1 MWSQKGTVDRNW
13 AEAFPGINIQAAAR
27 RIEGRVERTPVVAL
41 PCVSETVEILGKLE
55 NRQMTGSFKAR
66 GALNNLQELDE
77 AERARGVVASSSGNH
92 GQALAWAA
100 KASGVRATI
109 VMPKDAYPNK
119 IEACKSHGAEVVL
132 AEDRWKADV
141 VAKEL
146 ADGGMVWVHPY
157 DRAGTVEGA
166 GTVGLEIG
174 EDVSEIDAVVLCV
187 GGGGLSAGSAL
198 ALRRQLGDSVVL
210 IGAEPDGAAAM
221 EAGLHR
227 GESVHLDK
235 ITSNVQG
242 LTTPYA
248 GHLNVEINLAVL
260 DAVMT
265 VPDEAIYAAQRVLV
279 NDDAAAGWTAETV
292 EPAGAA
298 AYAVARA
305 AGFEEQVRAIMKAR
319 GMDRADAPR
328 LRVVVTVSGGN
339 PAPAQLA
346 EVRS

>member
-1 MWSQKGTVDRNW
+1 
-13 AEAFPGINIQAAAR
+13 
-27 RIEGRVERTPVVAL
+27 
-41 PCVSETVEILGKLE
+41 
-55 NRQMTGSFKAR
+55 
-66 GALNNLQELDE
+66 
-77 AERARGVVASSSGNH
+77 
-92 GQALAWAA
+92 
-100 KASGVRATI
+100 
-109 VMPKDAYPNK
+109 
-119 IEACKSHGAEVVL
+119 
-132 AEDRWKADV
+132 
-141 VAKEL
+141 
-146 ADGGMVWVHPY
+146 
-157 DRAGTVEGA
+157 
-166 GTVGLEIG
+166 
-174 EDVSEIDAVVLCV
+174 
-187 GGGGLSAGSAL
+187 
-198 ALRRQLGDSVVL
+198 
-210 IGAEPDGAAAM
+210 
-221 EAGLHR
+221 
-227 GESVHLDK
+227 
-235 ITSNVQG
+235 
-242 LTTPYA
+242 